1 MDEQQVELSEG
12 SALRIET
19 SGDGAQKGVAAPA
32 RDRSGDVKQQFEL
45 LIGERHRV
53 ALQEVNDLAVD
64 GNNISKAGITR
75 ELAALEP
82 RMITIPATLALEH
95 VEEPQA
101 DGRIDAGQDGRGCV
115 DDEAS
120 GDDT

>member
-1 MDEQQVELSEG
+1 MAEQHVEPSAG

-64 GNNISKAGITR
+64 GNISKAGITR

-101 DGRIDAGQDGRGCV
+101 DGGIDAGQDGGGCV